1 MKISKMESPGSFTA
15 ESVNKDFSG
24 NCDDNKSWNGF
35 HNGLVSGL
43 WPQKQWLVFP
53 ATPSSMSRVDKW
65 VRDLEIRIAQ
75 PSDNVNGEE
84 GITFPHPHNDK
95 SPARNNAHSPCRS
108 DIDLSETQICPC
120 FYRPYHSRITAKE
133 PSHTQLVKKQ
143 DQHHRRTSRTV
154 RAVRLSNC
162 TLIKELYLVGNKI
175 SDLKSLHRL
184 LKLTV
189 LDVSFNKITTT
200 KALGQ
205 LVSNYNSQ
213 QAMNLL
219 GNHIHSNVSD
229 DQLRRTISSLLP
241 KLTYLNK
248 QTIKPHRGREM
259 VTDNIPRAA
268 LGSGS
273 WSSPRK
279 TTNKGSHGGSTSPSM
294 HESSNKNKSKSRNR
308 HHLSSMSP
316 AHASSSR

>member
-1 MKISKMESPGSFTA
+1 MESPGSFTA

-108 DIDLSETQICPC
+108 DIDLSEDHCQRAFTHSTCQETRSTPSKDFENCP
-120 FYRPYHSRITAKE
+120 SW
-133 PSHTQLVKKQ
+133 
-143 DQHHRRTSRTV
+143 
-154 RAVRLSNC
+154 LSNC